1 MVWVVQGEPGA
12 GNGREEVDSSRVE
25 TAGVSTLGKGA
36 ACGHLLLRPHTPGF
50 LAGPALTARSAS
62 LAAGEPCVGV
72 CKDVWVGNP
81 AGLTL
86 PAQTA

>member
-36 ACGHLLLRPHTPGF
+36 ARGHLLLRPHTPGF
-50 LAGPALTARSAS
+50 LP
-62 LAAGEPCVGV
+62 
-72 CKDVWVGNP
+72 
-81 AGLTL
+81 GLPSL
-86 PAQTA
+86 PAQPHWLLGSLVLVSVRMCGSGILQA